1 MVNLEGEEYLTAGE
15 ACASL
20 GVKAAT
26 LYAYVSRGVLPSY
39 RQGIRRRR
47 LYKRRDVE
55 QLLRLRPSVG
65 VPAGAPGTQP
75 GAGHVGPW
83 DAAAREAHGRDAEG
97 RLPRREVPRAEDWIP
112 FVN

>member
-1 MVNLEGEEYLTAGE
+1 MIPLDAALNGIVVGNVVKLDGEEYLTAEE
-15 ACASL
+15 ACARLS
-20 GVKAAT
+20 VRPAT

-55 QLLRLRPSVG
+55 RLLRLRPSDAGG
-65 VPAGAPGTQP
+65 VAQ
-75 GAGHVGPW
+75 
-83 DAAAREAHGRDAEG
+83 RD
-97 RLPRREVPRAEDWIP
+97 VPRAEDWIP

>member
-1 MVNLEGEEYLTAGE
+1 MVNLDGEDYLTAGE
-15 ACASL
+15 ACDLL

-26 LYAYVSRGVLPSY
+26 LYAYVSRGLLSSY

-55 QLLRLRPSVG
+55 MLLQLRPSG
-65 VPAGAPGTQP
+65 DGPAP
-75 GAGHVGPW
+75 
-83 DAAAREAHGRDAEG
+83 
-97 RLPRREVPRAEDWIP
+97 PRREVPLAEDWIP

>member
-47 LYKRRDVE
+47 LYKRHDVE

-65 VPAGAPGTQP
+65 VPPVVPGTASN
-75 GAGHVGPW
+75 GTDVRSWETAERDTG
-83 DAAAREAHGRDAEG
+83 GRS
-97 RLPRREVPRAEDWIP
+97 PRREVPRAEDWIP